1 MLRLI
6 VQLLSEFTV
15 DSEAIV
21 SGLDAFVAAVRNS
34 NLRIARLLKLDLQVL
49 IEILL
54 HTTAWLLGRD
64 AHIGR
69 LFLSSGSRSRILL
82 ILIRLMLSSDL
93 EKQE

>member
-6 VQLLSEFTV
+6 IQLLSEFTV
-15 DSEAIV
+15 DSETIV

-54 HTTAWLLGRD
+54 HTTAWLLG
-64 AHIGR
+64 
-69 LFLSSGSRSRILL
+69 
-82 ILIRLMLSSDL
+82 
-93 EKQE
+93 